1 MKPENYEICQYLII
15 SYVEAVVKN
24 WVGFVIFHIQCL
36 QMETSPEK
44 IRRFE
49 KDAVR
54 FGVKV
59 TVEFEFDFESFSTLH
74 IQHVVLHIKIWYIFV
89 FIFYI

>member
-1 MKPENYEICQYLII
+1 
-15 SYVEAVVKN
+15 
-24 WVGFVIFHIQCL
+24 
-36 QMETSPEK
+36 METSPEK

-59 TVEFEFDFESFSTLH
+59 TVEFEFDIESFSTLH
-74 IQHVVLHIKIWYIFV
+74 IQHVELHIKIWYIFV
-89 FIFYI
+89 FICYI

>member
-1 MKPENYEICQYLII
+1 
-15 SYVEAVVKN
+15 
-24 WVGFVIFHIQCL
+24 
-36 QMETSPEK
+36 METSPEK

-89 FIFYI
+89 FICYI

>member
-1 MKPENYEICQYLII
+1 
-15 SYVEAVVKN
+15 
-24 WVGFVIFHIQCL
+24 
-36 QMETSPEK
+36 METSPEK
-44 IRRFE
+44 IQRFE

-54 FGVKV
+54 FGVKA

-89 FIFYI
+89 FICYI

>member
-1 MKPENYEICQYLII
+1 
-15 SYVEAVVKN
+15 
-24 WVGFVIFHIQCL
+24 
-36 QMETSPEK
+36 METSPEK

-74 IQHVVLHIKIWYIFV
+74 IRHVVLHIKIWYIFV

>member
-1 MKPENYEICQYLII
+1 
-15 SYVEAVVKN
+15 
-24 WVGFVIFHIQCL
+24 
-36 QMETSPEK
+36 METSPEK

>member
-1 MKPENYEICQYLII
+1 
-15 SYVEAVVKN
+15 
-24 WVGFVIFHIQCL
+24 
-36 QMETSPEK
+36 METSPEK

-74 IQHVVLHIKIWYIFV
+74 IQHVVLYIKIWYIFV